1 MAGTIDGMNG
11 TSTVIHQINGA
22 AVKALVPCPIFVK
35 LYKHRMSGVDFIY
48 QKLAAYGLKWK
59 RKFKFYLKMSLKLT
73 AIAIVNSDIV
83 YKSLRILELRFVDLK
98 IVVANLLIVVTL
110 TVKDHFQE
118 VIQEKED
125 CLSNQD
131 LQKCLVNCPNNKK
144 KEGAQYCKD
153 EDKYIKK
160 HFS

>member
-1 MAGTIDGMNG
+1 MNG

-98 IVVANLLIVVTL
+98 IVVANLLIGCYT
-110 TVKDHFQE
+110 
-118 VIQEKED
+118 D
-125 CLSNQD
+125 CKRSFPGSHPRKRRLLEQSRPTEMPSQ
-131 LQKCLVNCPNNKK
+131 LPK
-144 KEGAQYCKD
+144 
-153 EDKYIKK
+153 
-160 HFS
+160 